1 MVTLQTQILRV
12 LRSPKFFIAILAL
25 FAIESIWIAV
35 SAAYPMVFD
44 ENTHFGL
51 IQLHAAQLNP
61 VFLHQPPHSEFAGA
75 ITRDPSYL
83 YHYLMS
89 FPYRLIVHVT
99 DSQMA
104 QIIFLRFINIAMFGT
119 ALVLFRKLL
128 LKTKVSPAIIN
139 VALLFF
145 VLTPVVP
152 LLAGQLNYDNLLMPV
167 AAVALLLATSI
178 SSQITTKKTLPIT
191 KILVLAIVSMLG
203 CLVQFA
209 FLPIFA
215 GIFLWLAWQ
224 IWRGTRNGQ
233 LKLGLDLKKGWLATS
248 WQKKAAIAAPLLIAA
263 GLFIQMYG
271 VNVVLYHNLTP
282 RCDQVISAQSC
293 ALNGPWQRN
302 HEAFVNNTGSVNGN
316 PVLYGAS
323 WTYRMFIAM
332 FYTSSGGASPS
343 AWYLSINPLPVIFVT
358 ALVVFAVGILLAIR
372 YHRTLFQGY
381 KYLGF
386 LLFVSVF
393 YCASLFLRNYQDYMH
408 LGEKVAIN
416 GRYLFPVILPL
427 MILVALAY
435 RRLLADK
442 HHMKIGLLMAVFVLF
457 LQGGGALSYINSSNG
472 SWYWQNTVVRRLNE
486 DAQFV
491 VKPLIVFK
499 TPLASFGSAEN

>member
-12 LRSPKFFIAILAL
+12 LRSPKFFIAILVL
-25 FAIESIWIAV
+25 FAVESIWIAV

-128 LKTKVSPAIIN
+128 LKTKVSPAIIH

-145 VLTPVVP
+145 VLIPVVP

-178 SSQITTKKTLPIT
+178 SSQITAKNTLPIA
-191 KILVLAIVSMLG
+191 KILVLATVSMLG

-215 GIFLWLAWQ
+215 GIFLWLGWQ
-224 IWRGTRNGQ
+224 VWRGVRRGQ
-233 LKLGLDLKKGWLATS
+233 LKLSHDIKKQWTATS
-248 WQKKAAIAAPLLIAA
+248 WQLRTALLVPTVLSA
-263 GLFIQMYG
+263 GLFTQMYG
-271 VNVVLYHNLTP
+271 VNVVKYHNLTV
-282 RCDQVISAQSC
+282 RCDQVLSEQTC

-302 HEAFVNNTGSVNGN
+302 HEAFVNKNTVNGN

-332 FYTSSGGASPS
+332 FYTSSGGASPN

-358 ALVVFAVGILLAIR
+358 ALLVFAFGVLLAIR

-381 KYLGF
+381 RYLGM
-386 LLFVSVF
+386 LLFISVF
-393 YCASLFLRNYQDYMH
+393 YCASLFLRNYQDYVH

-416 GRYLFPVILPL
+416 GRYLFPVVLPL

-442 HHMKIGLLMAVFVLF
+442 HHLKVGLLMAVFVLF

-472 SWYWQNTVVRRLNE
+472 SWYWQNTVVRRINE

-499 TPLASFGSAEN
+499 NPLASFGSAEN